1 LKKYTDMDS
10 FLKQTASTLLAVN
23 KDNLYEFSVV
33 LPNRRAGVFFMKE
46 LSKLVNSPTW
56 MPRVIT
62 IEDLFYELGH
72 QVPAD
77 KLTLVVELYQVYSQ
91 LMKNPEPLDR
101 FYFWGEM
108 ILKDFNDI
116 DQFRADAG
124 KIFRRLAEIKAMEKD
139 WSFLTPEQ
147 VELITSFWASFS
159 HNESDHQARF
169 LRFWDQLHH
178 MYDRYKARLTS
189 VGLAYSGMIYREV
202 VDQLDSIEKPMGRY
216 AFVGFNAFTACEE
229 ALIKYYVA
237 EHQALLFWDLD
248 NYYLSDTQQEAGLF
262 FRGYLKDKFFN
273 STFPRPLPERL
284 KNHKPHVSI
293 YATPLKVN
301 QANIVGKILEE
312 ERGMENLEDT
322 VVILPDENLLFPL
335 LSHLPPQVDRV
346 NVTMGYPIRS
356 TPVYTFLEAI
366 MELQRF
372 KKMEDGNLTY
382 HHKAVVDL
390 LGSTYMRSQNER
402 QCEEIIV
409 HINTVNMIYVGERY
423 LANFGGLFAQVF
435 KHIPSI
441 PVLFHRLGEVMKLL
455 NGQVTENLLET
466 TYLSQCFKQLN
477 RFRELLLPL
486 GEDNLPLDFVIRLFK
501 QVFRELKLPF
511 EGEPLM
517 GLQIMGV
524 LESRNLDFKRVIICD
539 MNEGSFPPSNSL
551 NSLVPYALRKAF
563 GLPVQEQNDAIYAY
577 TFYRLL
583 HQAEEVH
590 LIYTTAGEQG
600 RAGEKSRYIFQMLE
614 ELGLSEEEQRE
625 ETVFVPVDLGE
636 TSPVSIKKDVAIQE
650 IMARYLV
657 SNAQQEKVALSPSAI
672 NTYLDC
678 RLRFYYKY
686 IAEVKEEDDISENV
700 DPALFGN
707 LAHAALEILYLGFM
721 ERKNRREV
729 QANDI
734 QGLKA
739 YVFPSIEHAI
749 RRHFHLEEERE
760 IKLGGHLA
768 IARDVLQKY
777 LIRVLEIDEKT
788 APFELISLEKSKVY
802 EAELEI
808 LAAGRKERV
817 LLGGIID
824 RVDLHQGVIRL
835 IDYKS
840 GGDRKDFAN
849 VAELFDRGSKR
860 RNKAAFQTMFYGLLY
875 QYNFP
880 ENTYPL
886 KPAIFDLKGMF
897 DTKFSPYLEEKEPRQ
912 AGVKVEDYADYREE
926 VEAGLREVLEELFDP
941 HIPFDQTE
949 DHAKCTWCPYKE
961 MCGR

>member
-1 LKKYTDMDS
+1 MES
-10 FLKQTASTLLAVN
+10 FLKNIASTLLAAHR
-23 KDNLYEFSVV
+23 DNLYEFSVV
-33 LPNRRAGVFFMKE
+33 LPNRRAGLFFMKE
-46 LSKLVNSPTW
+46 LTKLVDSPTW

-62 IEDLFYELGH
+62 IEDLFYELGQ

-77 KLTLVVELYQVYSQ
+77 KLTLIVELYQVYSQ
-91 LMKNPEPLDR
+91 LIKDPEPLDR

-108 ILKDFNDI
+108 MLKDFNDI
-116 DQFRADAG
+116 DQFRADAD
-124 KIFRRLAEIKAMEKD
+124 KIYRRLAAFKAMEKD
-139 WSFLTPEQ
+139 WSFLTAEQ

-159 HNESDHQARF
+159 HDASEHQVRF

-178 MYDRYKARLTS
+178 IYDRYKARLDS
-189 VGLAYSGMIYREV
+189 VGLAYSGMIYRRV
-202 VDQLDSIEKPMGRY
+202 VDQLATCEKPQGRL
-216 AFVGFNAFTACEE
+216 AFVGFNAFTSCEE
-229 ALIKYYVA
+229 ALVKYFVA
-237 EHQALLFWDLD
+237 DHQALLFWDLD
-248 NYYLSDTQQEAGLF
+248 NYYMADQQQEAGLF
-262 FRGYLKDKFFN
+262 FRGYLKDKVFKP
-273 STFPRPLPERL
+273 TFPNPLPEGL
-284 KNHKPHVSI
+284 KRQRPKLSI
-293 YATPLKVN
+293 YATPLKIN

-312 ERGMENLEDT
+312 EKVMENLEDT

-335 LSHLPPQVDRV
+335 LSHLPEQVDRV

-366 MELQRF
+366 LELQRF
-372 KKMEDGNLTY
+372 KKMEDGKLYY

-390 LGSTYMRSQNER
+390 LGSVYMQNQPGR
-402 QCEEIIV
+402 QCEEALS
-409 HINTVNMIYVGERY
+409 HITTANIIYVSESY
-423 LANFGGLFAQVF
+423 LKGFDGLFAKVF
-435 KHIPSI
+435 EHIPG
-441 PVLFHRLGEVMKLL
+441 VEELFHRLGEIMKVL
-455 NGQVTENLLET
+455 NAQTGDNLLES
-466 TYLSQCFKQLN
+466 TYLLQCYKQLN
-477 RFRELLLPL
+477 RFRELIMPL
-486 GEDNLPLDFVIRLFK
+486 GAQSLPLDFVIRLFK

-511 EGEPLM
+511 EGEPLL

-551 NSLVPYALRKAF
+551 NSLVPFALRKAF

-583 HQAEEVH
+583 HRAREVH
-590 LIYTTAGEQG
+590 LIYATAGEQG

-636 TSPVSIKKDVAIQE
+636 NKPISIPKDEGVQKILN
-650 IMARYLV
+650 RYLAKG
-657 SNAQQEKVALSPSAI
+657 SHQDKVALSPSAI

-686 IAEVKEEDDISENV
+686 IAEVEEEDTVSENV

-707 LAHAALEILYLGFM
+707 LAHAALEILYVGFM
-721 ERKNRREV
+721 ERKKRREV
-729 QANDI
+729 QAADI
-734 QGLKA
+734 HGLKA
-739 YVFPSIEHAI
+739 YVFPSIEQAI

-777 LIRVLEIDEKT
+777 LLRVLEIDERT
-788 APFELISLEKSKVY
+788 APFELISLEKSREYK
-802 EAELEI
+802 AELEVQVD
-808 LAAGRKERV
+808 GSKERV

-824 RVDLHQGVIRL
+824 RVDLHQGGIRL

-849 VAELFDRGSKR
+849 VAELFDRQSKR
-860 RNKAAFQTMFYGLLY
+860 RNKAALQTMFYGLLY
-875 QYNFP
+875 RYNFP

-886 KPAIFDLKGMF
+886 RPAIFDLKGMF
-897 DTKFSPYLEEKEPRQ
+897 DAKFSPYLEEREPYKQ
-912 AGVKVEDYADYREE
+912 GTKVEDYADYEEE
-926 VEAGLREVLEELFDP
+926 VEAGLREVLEELFDSQS
-941 HIPFDQTE
+941 PFDQTE
-949 DHAKCTWCPYKE
+949 DHGKCTWCPYKE